1 MLLCGCP
8 LIGPGIPGSGTIKRE
23 TREVQPFNRV
33 SISGAANFEI
43 QCGQPSAS
51 CEVECDDNLLEHL
64 ATTVEGGE
72 LKIHFVKN
80 VSPSQSLRVLLATEH
95 LSKIAGSGSVSGKV
109 EGLDEPF
116 TEINMSGSAKIQ
128 CSGKAE
134 KLEIHGS
141 GSTAFECRELAA
153 DDVVVNI
160 SGSGKASVNADRTLK
175 VAISGS
181 GSVRY
186 LGTPQVE
193 KSISGSGSIKPIE

>member
-1 MLLCGCP
+1 
-8 LIGPGIPGSGTIKRE
+8 
-23 TREVQPFNRV
+23 
-33 SISGAANFEI
+33 
-43 QCGQPSAS
+43 
-51 CEVECDDNLLEHL
+51 
-64 ATTVEGGE
+64 
-72 LKIHFVKN
+72 
-80 VSPSQSLRVLLATEH
+80 
-95 LSKIAGSGSVSGKV
+95 
-109 EGLDEPF
+109 LDEPF